1 MPNSTDITSP
11 ETAAGRAAGEVFA
24 RERADM
30 MDRGLLREAREANAA
45 TGTLLVRLFAAY
57 ADDDLSHDET
67 AELLFGD
74 ATARPSDA
82 YVAGF
87 LEGAIAALEAAFG
100 GPDEDDKD
108 DEPSGR
114 EDTVWGSLGEALVA
128 ALDGCVQNGMSYP
141 MIIMV
146 VGGNGSVVAARYAA
160 PGEEPVFLAEHMEGA
175 GVDFPIDGLVTDEH
189 GGAVHVRVTPEGM
202 TAQLLVPSERPPLQ
216 S

>member
-1 MPNSTDITSP
+1 MTNSTDNTNLF
-11 ETAAGRAAGEVFA
+11 TDAAAGRAAGEAFA
-24 RERADM
+24 RERANTT
-30 MDRGLLREAREANAA
+30 DRLTLSEAQKADPAM
-45 TGTLLVRLFAAY
+45 GTLLVRLFATY
-57 ADDDLSHDET
+57 ADDNLSHDET

-74 ATARPSDA
+74 AAARPSDA

-87 LEGAIAALEAAFG
+87 LGGAITALEEAFA
-100 GPDEDDKD
+100 GPDEDD
-108 DEPSGR
+108 EPGGE

-128 ALDGCVQNGMSYP
+128 ALDGCLKYGMSYP

-146 VGGNGSVVAARYAA
+146 VGSNGSVVAARYAG

-175 GVDFPIDGLVTDEH
+175 GVDFPIDGLVTDEN
-189 GGAVHVRVTPEGM
+189 GGAAHVRVTPEGM

>member
-1 MPNSTDITSP
+1 MTTPTDSTST
-11 ETAAGRAAGEVFA
+11 EAAAGRAAGKAFA
-24 RERADM
+24 RRRANTS
-30 MDRGLLREAREANAA
+30 DRQTLREAQEADPAI
-45 TGTLLVRLFAAY
+45 GTLLVRLFAAY
-57 ADDDLSHDET
+57 VDDDLSHDET

-74 ATARPSDA
+74 ASARPSDA

-100 GPDEDDKD
+100 GPDEDDED

>member
-67 AELLFGD
+67 AELLFED

-87 LEGAIAALEAAFG
+87 LEGAIAALEVAFA
-100 GPDEDDKD
+100 GPDEDHED
-108 DEPSGR
+108 DEPLSGA
-114 EDTVWGSLGEALVA
+114 DPDPLGSPIVGALNWC
-128 ALDGCVQNGMSYP
+128 LESGMSFP
-141 MIIMV
+141 MTLVLVSRTGDVTV
-146 VGGNGSVVAARYAA
+146 VRSTGPGATGELTVGRVEA
-160 PGEEPVFLAEHMEGA
+160 PGMT
-175 GVDFPIDGLVTDEH
+175 FPINGLVMDEAGGAAHVRMGADGL
-189 GGAVHVRVTPEGM
+189 
-202 TAQLLVPSERPPLQ
+202 TASLLEAPERP
-216 S
+216 SVRS